1 MVELLRHDAADGIR
15 NRREGGRES
24 RTSTAQTGA
33 RRTSGGAASV
43 RLRVPARPHLR
54 VALPDGLTVGLLGFA
69 AVVAVAF
76 SHGGYYPTAWGSFA
90 VVALWLVVVR
100 LVFVDVSLGMLEVL
114 ALSALTGFMCWAAAS
129 SAWGVPERAILE
141 TDRIALYVGAL
152 VAACVGLRRHAV
164 PALLAA
170 VWAAVT
176 VVCGYALLTRLFP
189 ERWWVFD
196 PLAGYRLSEP
206 LGYWNGL
213 GVFAAVGALL
223 AVGLASRGSTMVG
236 RALAAASLPLLVTTL
251 YFTFSRGAWIALAA
265 GLLAA
270 FTVDS
275 SRLRLVTHVLAL
287 APAVLVA
294 LVVAYRSPALNQLGA
309 SLADASRD
317 GHRLALV
324 VALAALLNGLV
335 ALGLERVERR
345 AGAHLRLRR
354 AYVAGLVAASLVMLL
369 VLFVRVGSPLTLASR
384 TYHAFAAP
392 PPALNGQL
400 NARIFNLSGSGRVVQ
415 WRVAWRAYERNPVLG
430 SGAGT
435 YEESWNELRPAP
447 YKIRDAHSLYLET
460 LSELGPVG
468 LGLLLSALSIPL
480 IAGVRAR
487 RFPVVSGAFAAY
499 VAFLVHAGVDWDW
512 ELPAVTLVGLLCAA
526 ALLVAARGTRTL
538 ALSRYVRVGV
548 IAGALGLA
556 AFSVVGLIGNRALA
570 DGEAALNDGR
580 TTLAA
585 KRARL
590 ALRWA
595 PWSAQAHRL
604 LGESQLAVGDLGDA
618 PDNMRRAVAA
628 DPRDW
633 TLWFALAQTTS
644 GPESER
650 ALAEA
655 RKLDPR
661 GPEIRLYLSSTDRF
675 P

>member
-1 MVELLRHDAADGIR
+1 MVQLLRHDAAHGIR
-15 NRREGGRES
+15 DRREWGREP
-24 RTSTAQTGA
+24 RTGAEQTGT
-33 RRTSGGAASV
+33 RRTSGGEAD
-43 RLRVPARPHLR
+43 LHPGIPARPHPR
-54 VALPDGLTVGLLGFA
+54 VSLPVELMSGLLGFA

-76 SHGGYYPTAWGSFA
+76 SHGGYYPTAWGTSA

-114 ALSALTGFMCWAAAS
+114 SLSALTGFMCWVAAS

-141 TDRIALYVGAL
+141 TERIAVYVGAL

-164 PALLAA
+164 PALLAG

-176 VVCGYALLTRLFP
+176 VVCGYGLVTRLFP

-213 GVFAAVGALL
+213 GVFAALGALL

-236 RALAAASLPLLVTTL
+236 RTLAAASLPVLVTTL
-251 YFTFSRGAWIALAA
+251 YFTFSRGAWIALAV
-265 GLLAA
+265 GLVAA
-270 FTVDS
+270 IAVDA
-275 SRLRLVTHVLAL
+275 SRLRLVTHALAL
-287 APAVLVA
+287 APAVVIA
-294 LVVAYRSPALNQLGA
+294 LVVAYESPALNQLGA
-309 SLADASRD
+309 SLGDASRE

-324 VALAALLNGLV
+324 VALAAVLEGV
-335 ALGLERVERR
+335 VVLGLEQVERR
-345 AGAHLRLRR
+345 GGAHPRLRR
-354 AYVAGLVAASLVMLL
+354 AYVAGLVGASLLVLL

-392 PPALNGQL
+392 PPSLNGRL
-400 NARIFNLSGSGRVVQ
+400 NSRIFNLSGSGRVVQ
-415 WRVAWRAYERNPVLG
+415 WRVAWRAYERNPLLG

-460 LSELGPVG
+460 LSELGPIG
-468 LGLLLSALSIPL
+468 LGLLLGALSIPL
-480 IAGVRAR
+480 VAGVRAR
-487 RFPVVSGAFAAY
+487 NVPLVPGAFAAY

-512 ELPAVTLVGLLCAA
+512 ELPAVTLAGLLCAA
-526 ALLVAARGTRTL
+526 TLLVAARGRRRI
-538 ALSRYVRVGV
+538 ALSRYVRLGV
-548 IAGALGLA
+548 IAGVLGVA

-570 DGEAALNDGR
+570 DGETALNDGR
-580 TTLAA
+580 ATLAA

-590 ALRWA
+590 ALRWS

-604 LGESQLAVGDLGDA
+604 LGESQLAVGNLRDA
-618 PDNMRRAVAA
+618 PKNMRRAVEA

-644 GPESER
+644 GPERER

-661 GPEIRLYLSSTDRF
+661 GPEIRFYLSSVGVA